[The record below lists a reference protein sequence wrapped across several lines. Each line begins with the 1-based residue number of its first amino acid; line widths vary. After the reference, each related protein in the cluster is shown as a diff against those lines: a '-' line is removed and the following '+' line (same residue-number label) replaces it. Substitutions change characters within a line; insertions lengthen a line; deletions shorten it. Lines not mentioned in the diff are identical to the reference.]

1 MKQFERSKG
10 RDNNLLFKEIKADSL
25 RWEDCELK
33 QTNKQTNR
41 EKCFVLL
48 AWHKDLVCQ

>member
-1 MKQFERSKG
+1 M
-10 RDNNLLFKEIKADSL
+10 RDQKEETTICFLKKLKADSL